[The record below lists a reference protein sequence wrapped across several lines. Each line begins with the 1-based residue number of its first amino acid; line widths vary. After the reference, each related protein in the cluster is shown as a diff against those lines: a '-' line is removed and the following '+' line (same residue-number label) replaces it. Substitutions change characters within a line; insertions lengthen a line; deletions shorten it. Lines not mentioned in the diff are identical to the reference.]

1 MIQTDILLNG
11 MKILQDPDRF
21 MFGIDAILLA
31 DFARKELRRNEKV
44 FDLCTGNGI
53 VPLLLKDS
61 AAHIDAIEIQPDSAK
76 LAQDSVELNSLSEK
90 IKITVGDLKS
100 IPLGTKNFENQ
111 GSVPLSQNDFESQ
124 RPVPL
129 SQNDFENQRPVPL
142 SQNNSKDQRPVPLAV
157 SFEKHS
163 YNSVTCNPPY
173 MIAEHG
179 RQNTTDAKTIA
190 RHEVFCSLEDVISA
204 ADYLLH
210 THGKFF
216 MIHRPF
222 RLPEIFT
229 CLKKYNLEPKRMQ
242 LVYPFVD
249 KEPNL
254 VLIEARKNASAR
266 LQIEKPLFV
275 YEKPGVYTKE
285 INEIY
290 DSFRN

>member
-1 MIQTDILLNG
+1 MIQTDTLLNG

-31 DFARKELRRNEKV
+31 DFARKEIRRNEQI

-61 AAHIDAIEIQPDSAK
+61 AAHIDAIEIQTDSAK

-90 IKITVGDLKS
+90 IKITVGDLKN
-100 IPLGTKNFENQ
+100 IPLGTKILKNQ
-111 GSVPLSQNDFESQ
+111 RPVPLYHVPLYQNDEDQ

-129 SQNDFENQRPVPL
+129 STC
-142 SQNNSKDQRPVPLAV
+142 
-157 SFEKHS
+157 FEKHS

-179 RQNTTDAKTIA
+179 RQNTADAKTIA

-242 LVYPFVD
+242 LVYPFPD

-266 LQIEKPLFV
+266 LQIKKPLFV